1 MIHLENRTKARTIT
15 FSQRESNRQLK
26 NPSYDKA
33 YLFLVPEYEITEPYQ
48 SNQDGEF
55 VSHALHEQH
64 KRDLHDGASF
74 YKMDAFG
81 NKMHL
86 KLTRNTQ
93 MVKPGL
99 ELETRHEN
107 GDITRAPVKSNSL
120 FHGKEISD
128 PDSLVALSNDR
139 GLVRSSFVVI
149 AAILSLESM

>member
-1 MIHLENRTKARTIT
+1 
-15 FSQRESNRQLK
+15 
-26 NPSYDKA
+26 
-33 YLFLVPEYEITEPYQ
+33 
-48 SNQDGEF
+48 
-55 VSHALHEQH
+55 
-64 KRDLHDGASF
+64 
-74 YKMDAFG
+74 MDAFG